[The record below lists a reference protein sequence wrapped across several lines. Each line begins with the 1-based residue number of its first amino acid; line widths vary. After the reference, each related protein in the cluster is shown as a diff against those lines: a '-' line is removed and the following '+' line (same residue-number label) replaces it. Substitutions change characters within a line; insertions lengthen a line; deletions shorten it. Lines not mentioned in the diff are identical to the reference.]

1 MAVIVIIP
9 AYNEALSIGKVVT
22 DIPKD
27 IGVSDILVVNNA
39 STDDTERVA
48 AEAGAIVLFEKNK
61 GYGNA
66 CLKGME
72 YIAQLPKEKKPQVV
86 VFLDGDY
93 SDYPEDMRALVKDIF
108 TQKYDMVLGSRVLG
122 SREKGALTPQQV
134 FGNWLATTL
143 VRWIYGIRYS
153 DLGPFRAIR
162 YTALLLLNMQD
173 KNYGWTMEMQIKAAK
188 MGLKIQEIP
197 VRYRHRIGV
206 SKVSGTLKGAI
217 MAGYKILWTVAKYI

>member
-1 MAVIVIIP
+1 MAIIVIIP
-9 AYNEALSIGKVVT
+9 AYNEALSIGKVVA

-39 STDDTERVA
+39 STDDTAKVA

-93 SDYPEDMRALVKDIF
+93 SDYPEDMRA
-108 TQKYDMVLGSRVLG
+108 
-122 SREKGALTPQQV
+122 
-134 FGNWLATTL
+134 
-143 VRWIYGIRYS
+143 
-153 DLGPFRAIR
+153 
-162 YTALLLLNMQD
+162 
-173 KNYGWTMEMQIKAAK
+173 
-188 MGLKIQEIP
+188 
-197 VRYRHRIGV
+197 
-206 SKVSGTLKGAI
+206 
-217 MAGYKILWTVAKYI
+217 